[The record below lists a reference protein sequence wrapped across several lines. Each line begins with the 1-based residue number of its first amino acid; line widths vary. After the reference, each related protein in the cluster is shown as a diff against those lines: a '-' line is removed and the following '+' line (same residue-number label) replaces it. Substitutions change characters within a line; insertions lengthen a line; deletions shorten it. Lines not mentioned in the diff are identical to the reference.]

1 MKRLYTLVCA
11 LAIAAL
17 LTLTLGP
24 AAASAAPSPTSGASG
39 CGQFYTVRQ
48 GDTLY
53 RIAVRFHTTVW
64 KLTQLNALPDPNRIY
79 AGQRLCVKPNGQLP
93 MGFLYTVQR
102 GDTLNSIARRYGWTA
117 SYLASV
123 NHLPNPDRIY
133 AGQVLLI
140 PYH

>member
-1 MKRLYTLVCA
+1 MRRLYTLVCA

-24 AAASAAPSPTSGASG
+24 AAALAAPSATAGGSG
-39 CGQFYTVRQ
+39 CGQFYTVRH

-64 KLTQLNALPDPNRIY
+64 KLTQLNALANPDQIY
-79 AGQRLCVKPNGQLP
+79 MGQVLCVKPNGQLP
-93 MGFLYTVQR
+93 FGFLYTVRQ
-102 GDTLNSIARRYGWTA
+102 GDTLYSIARRYGWTV

-133 AGQVLLI
+133 TGQVLLI